1 MGFFRNLFRK
11 KTAQDEFGELDFDE
25 RLGDRH
31 GINMADPGVREQYV
45 LSCLE
50 QMSEASRELDR
61 YTEEYDM
68 VTSNLTDMEE
78 IEAISGEDRKNL
90 ENVAKH
96 IRELRRTHDEY
107 VTTPSLISDHEYRKM
122 EVLSGEIES
131 AMSKLSE
138 AESMREKIKND
149 LARIDKE
156 KSAYEY
162 RKREVST
169 TIENS
174 RGIATIALVAG
185 VTLIIILFAL
195 QMLLN
200 LNVTAFYYITV
211 GILAISVTIIYV
223 KYADAVSERR
233 RVELTIN
240 ELILLE
246 NKVKIRYVNNKNLV
260 DYLYTKYDTDSLERL
275 KATYEKFL
283 LEQEH
288 KRKFERNEIV
298 YEDEITRL
306 LRILRNYRVKS
317 PDIWVHQTDAL
328 YDKREM
334 VEIRHGLIAR
344 RQKLRKQMEYNE
356 QIALE
361 ASNEIK
367 SIIKD
372 YPEYSESVL
381 NLVNAYDNN
390 KK

>member
-298 YEDEITRL
+298 YEDEIKRL

>member
-1 MGFFRNLFRK
+1 MGFFKNLFRK
-11 KTAQDEFGELDFDE
+11 KTAQDEFSELDFDE

-31 GINMADPGVREQYV
+31 GINMSDPGVREQYV

-78 IEAISGEDRKNL
+78 IEAITGEDRKNL

-96 IRELRRTHDEY
+96 IRELRKTHDEY

-122 EVLSGEIES
+122 EAISGEIES
-131 AMSKLSE
+131 AITKLSE
-138 AESMREKIKND
+138 AESMREKIKSD
-149 LARIDKE
+149 LTKIDKE

-169 TIENS
+169 TIDNS

-200 LNVTAFYYITV
+200 LNVTVFYYITV

-223 KYADAVSERR
+223 KYADAVSERK

-260 DYLYTKYDTDSLERL
+260 DYLYTKYDTDSLAKL
-275 KATYEKFL
+275 KDTYEKFL

-288 KRKFERNEIV
+288 KRKFERNEVV

-317 PDIWVHQTDAL
+317 PDIWVHQTDAI